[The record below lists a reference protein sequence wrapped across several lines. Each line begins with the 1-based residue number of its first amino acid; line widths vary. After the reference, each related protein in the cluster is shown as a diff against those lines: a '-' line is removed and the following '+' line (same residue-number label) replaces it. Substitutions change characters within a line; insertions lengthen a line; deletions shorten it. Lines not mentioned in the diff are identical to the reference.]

1 MIIGDPY
8 FFRRVDKQQ
17 ARSKMRHLQSIP
29 SVQGVTWK
37 LTMV

>member
-17 ARSKMRHLQSIP
+17 ARSCEAWQ
-29 SVQGVTWK
+29 QGVTWK

>member
-17 ARSKMRHLQSIP
+17 ARNKMRLLQSIP
-29 SVQGVTWK
+29 SVK
-37 LTMV
+37 LDSKV

>member
-17 ARSKMRHLQSIP
+17 ARSKMRLMQSIP
-29 SVQGVTWK
+29 SVK
-37 LTMV
+37 LDRKV